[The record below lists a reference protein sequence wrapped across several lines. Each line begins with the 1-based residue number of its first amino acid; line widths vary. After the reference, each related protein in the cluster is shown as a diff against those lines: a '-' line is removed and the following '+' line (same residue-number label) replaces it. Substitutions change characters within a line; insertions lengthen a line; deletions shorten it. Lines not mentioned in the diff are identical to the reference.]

1 MLNDNAAN
9 VHKHLSNLHADL
21 ASTGEVDPE
30 LKDLL
35 HRLDGD
41 IKTLLERRQAEAA
54 EAAGAADAVEPVST
68 TYGLAER
75 TQELSARFAVKHPH
89 LEPALRELGNMLSSM
104 GI

>member
-1 MLNDNAAN
+1 MSNDHADQ
-9 VHKHLSNLHADL
+9 LQQRLQTLHADI

-41 IKTLLERRQAEAA
+41 IKTLLDRRLAPD
-54 EAAGAADAVEPVST
+54 AGALEPTST

-75 TQELSARFAVKHPH
+75 SQELSARFAVKHPH

>member
-9 VHKHLSNLHADL
+9 VQKHLKTLHADL

-30 LKDLL
+30 LRDLL

-41 IKTLLERRQAEAA
+41 IKTLLERRLAED
-54 EAAGAADAVEPVST
+54 AGTIEPTST

-75 TQELSARFAVKHPH
+75 SQELSAKFAIKHPH